1 MLDLLENA
9 LPGDVAL
16 IENEDCF
23 LYSDLLRFSDLVEK
37 KVPSRSLVVFLAD
50 NTAASIMAY
59 VALLRVGAVMLMVKK
74 GIDEESLH
82 SIIKAFAPS
91 HIWCRESGIASVSLV
106 SMGEHALYQVKDA
119 PPSMDSRL
127 ALLLPTSGSL
137 GGAKYVRVTYEN
149 ILSNACSIKQYLGIC
164 STDRAVTT
172 LPFSY
177 SYGISIVNSHLVAGA
192 SLLVT
197 ERSFFDR
204 LFWDACRDRE
214 VTTFGGVPYSYEMLR
229 KLHFDIRE
237 LPSLRYLTQAG
248 GPLGSETHRWM
259 AEECLNEGIDFVVM
273 YGQTEATARMAYLPP
288 EFALEKVGSVG
299 IAIPGG
305 RMAVL
310 DEVGAIHD
318 APGALGELVY
328 WGANVT
334 MGYASEAGD
343 LMHGDE
349 FGGCLQTGDIAR
361 IDEDGFFEIV
371 GRKKRIVKVYGNRLG
386 LDEMENM
393 LRAEGY
399 SVACIG
405 KDDLVTIFCDS
416 ASFEELADLA
426 SKKTGF
432 PKRVFNVKTIDS
444 LPRSESG
451 KILYS
456 ELSAWL

>member
-1 MLDLLENA
+1 M
-9 LPGDVAL
+9 
-16 IENEDCF
+16 
-23 LYSDLLRFSDLVEK
+23 
-37 KVPSRSLVVFLAD
+37 
-50 NTAASIMAY
+50 
-59 VALLRVGAVMLMVKK
+59 
-74 GIDEESLH
+74 
-82 SIIKAFAPS
+82 
-91 HIWCRESGIASVSLV
+91 
-106 SMGEHALYQVKDA
+106 
-119 PPSMDSRL
+119 
-127 ALLLPTSGSL
+127 
-137 GGAKYVRVTYEN
+137 
-149 ILSNACSIKQYLGIC
+149 
-164 STDRAVTT
+164 
-172 LPFSY
+172 
-177 SYGISIVNSHLVAGA
+177 
-192 SLLVT
+192 
-197 ERSFFDR
+197 
-204 LFWDACRDRE
+204 
-214 VTTFGGVPYSYEMLR
+214 
-229 KLHFDIRE
+229 
-237 LPSLRYLTQAG
+237 RYLTQAG
-248 GPLGSETHRWM
+248 GSLGSETHRWI

-310 DEVGAIHD
+310 DEVGTIHD
-318 APGALGELVY
+318 NPGALGELVY

-405 KDDLVTIFCDS
+405 KDDLVTVFCDS

-432 PKRVFNVKTIDS
+432 PKRVFNVKPIDS
-444 LPRSESG
+444 LPRNESG